1 MTVTYNDPYKTDF
14 ARIKGDK
21 RGTYFKLVFDEAK
34 LYKHE
39 NSYVLAGHF
48 IALGN
53 VPHHFASKTIE
64 LNLCEIAIYSSEYEV
79 RQKIGDTKEYEAI
92 KLQPS
97 INELMLHAHIE
108 SNASAYMQDGK
119 ALRGEIAFY
128 PDDNFIVMANDEDR
142 KNYVLN
148 FTKLEIIDATGKYP
162 DWTPPKAYRG
172 NGNGYAA
179 KGITPDDKLAF
190 LKKELSLTIFDP
202 SYREKLD
209 TLPLSAYVEKV
220 IMENRG
226 KEDFLGAYFS
236 LLGGVVS

>member
-14 ARIKGDK
+14 ARIRGDK
-21 RGTYFKLVFDEAK
+21 QGTYFKIIFDEAK

-48 IALGN
+48 TALGN
-53 VPHHFASKTIE
+53 VPHHFASKAIN
-64 LNLCEIAIYSSEYEV
+64 LNLCEISIYGSEYEAK
-79 RQKIGDTKEYEAI
+79 QKIGDTKEYETI

-97 INELMLHAHIE
+97 TNELLLYEHIE
-108 SNASAYMQDGK
+108 GNASTYIQDGK
-119 ALRGEIAFY
+119 ALKGEIAFY
-128 PDDNFIVMANDEDR
+128 PNDNFVAMANDEDR
-142 KNYVLN
+142 KSFVLS
-148 FTKLEIIDATGKYP
+148 FTKLEVIDATGKYA
-162 DWTPPKAYRG
+162 DWTPPKAYRS

-179 KGITPDDKLAF
+179 KGIAPEDKLSF

-202 SYREKLD
+202 SYKEKMD
-209 TLPLSAYVEKV
+209 TLPLSAFVEKV

-236 LLGGVVS
+236 LLGGVIS